1 MTYLALAA
9 AAFVATMIT
18 AVLTW
23 RDGLHR
29 FPADFTVGLVAGF
42 AAALAGLA
50 LVGRLQR
57 RIAAPLMALKGA
69 MQTVQETHDYAEV
82 VSVEAHGEVA
92 EVVARF
98 NEMLNEIRVRDSALG
113 EIVSELE
120 RNIADIVDEQEQ
132 ALAQRPPSPRVARAP
147 PGAPAPVWPRRW
159 RTWWSFRGP
168 TRPVISS

>member
-1 MTYLALAA
+1 MPKRASLRRQMTYLALAA

-82 VSVEAHGEVA
+82 VSIEAHGEVA
-92 EVVARF
+92 EVVGRF
-98 NEMLNEIRVRDSALG
+98 NEMLNEIRVRDAALG

-120 RNIADIVDEQEQ
+120 RNIAEIVDEQEH
-132 ALAQRPPSPRVARAP
+132 ALAAKPAAPPPPPRLPPAPIGHEIRAP
-147 PGAPAPVWPRRW
+147 ILGV
-159 RTWWSFRGP
+159 
-168 TRPVISS
+168 